1 MTQMI
6 LLIIGL
12 TAAASM
18 AVAFYWNN
26 VVFKL
31 LVLTT
36 YAVLASA
43 VYFSLDSVKGWP
55 AEEKREVRGT
65 LASVVIINPSEK
77 GEGAI
82 IISLFPTGTAEWYEY
97 EYPRYA
103 PKTFYLKYS
112 NDRAA
117 QFEAAKQALIDG
129 KEVRINGIPPET
141 NANGGQ
147 EGEGEA
153 STIQGIIGKY
163 LEKIL
168 PKQGDTYRPEIPD
181 VEILTPD
188 IPPQKGTN

>member
-26 VVFKL
+26 VVLKL
-31 LVLTT
+31 FVLTT

-43 VYFSLDSVKGWP
+43 VYFSLDGVKGWP
-55 AEEKREVRGT
+55 AEESRQVSGT

-82 IISLFPTGTAEWYEY
+82 IISLFPTGTSEWYEY
-97 EYPRYA
+97 EYPKYA

-117 QFEAAKQALIDG
+117 EFEAAKQALMDG

-141 NANGGQ
+141 SSKGTKD
-147 EGEGEA
+147 GEGEI
-153 STIQGIIGKY
+153 STIEGIIGDY
-163 LEKIL
+163 LERIL
-168 PKQGDTYRPEIPD
+168 PKQGDTYKPEVPD
-181 VEILTPD
+181 IEIISPA